1 MSREFRKGVDAE
13 LRELPREKSY
23 LDFAER
29 YKKLCKGE
37 IVWERNI
44 KKR

>member
-1 MSREFRKGVDAE
+1 MSREFRKGIDAGLKE
-13 LRELPREKSY
+13 LCIEPYY